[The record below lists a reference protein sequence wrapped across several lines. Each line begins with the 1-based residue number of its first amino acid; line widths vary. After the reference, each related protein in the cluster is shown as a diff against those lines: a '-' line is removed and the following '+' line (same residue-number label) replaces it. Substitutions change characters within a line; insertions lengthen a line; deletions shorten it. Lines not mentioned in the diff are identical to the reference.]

1 MIDSFSKERRSLKIN
16 HSVKSLDDKMGI
28 CISKMLALAPATH
41 LLHLN
46 VKGQGSN
53 AQHTAL
59 NEFYDAL
66 PDAIDAVAEAYQGAA
81 EVILK
86 CEGTPVLSLP
96 TVEDL
101 VSLLRT
107 YLADMTALQQEMPYS
122 EVVSVIDDVKLLFN
136 KLKYKLIFL
145 K

>member
-1 MIDSFSKERRSLKIN
+1 MINSFSKEGRSLKIN

-46 VKGQGSN
+46 
-53 AQHTAL
+53 
-59 NEFYDAL
+59 
-66 PDAIDAVAEAYQGAA
+66 VAEAYQGAA